1 MVLAYMWSTGK
12 SKKPWIWSAL
22 AGPSEVG
29 DDGDDLVGR
38 CAAGGVD
45 HEQELEEVV
54 QGREGGLHDEGSGSA
69 DGFVEGGLELAV
81 AEVCYDGCAEVE
93 SEGLGYLLGQI
104 TGSSAG
110 EDLDTVCVG
119 CGVIHMVSILSFVF
133 GCFCRCSLQVGVYH
147 VQDGLLAD
155 AFLG

>member
-1 MVLAYMWSTGK
+1 MKVVVPRTDSLKAGWNSPSLK
-12 SKKPWIWSAL
+12 S
-22 AGPSEVG
+22 VTM
-29 DDGDDLVGR
+29 
-38 CAAGGVD
+38 
-45 HEQELEEVV
+45 
-54 QGREGGLHDEGSGSA
+54 
-69 DGFVEGGLELAV
+69 
-81 AEVCYDGCAEVE
+81 EVCYDGCAEVE

-147 VQDGLLAD
+147 VQNLFLAD